1 MARLIGCYG
10 TVTMIHTDAGYY
22 TPMGLPPG
30 ASGTSYVHLWYLK
43 DHLGNNRVLAD
54 ERGIG
59 QKE

>member
-1 MARLIGCYG
+1 MLQNN
-10 TVTMIHTDAGYY
+10 AGYY
-22 TPMGLPPG
+22 TPTGLPPG
-30 ASGTSYVHLWYLK
+30 ASGPSYVHLWYLK